1 MAEFECKVYKL
12 EILPHP
18 NADVIE
24 LAKVGDYLSI
34 VKKGDFQ
41 TGDLGVYI
49 PEAAICPNWLIV
61 ELGLEGKLAGKDKN
75 RVKAIKLRGILS
87 QGLIYPMSYDTSYQ
101 SDSVVPVIFND
112 KGERWEANE
121 GDVVNDFLGITKWE
135 PPIPVHM
142 AGEVWNAH
150 GYTLKYDIE
159 NFKKYPSIL
168 QEGEPVVMTEKIH
181 GTWCCFGYHPEHRE
195 SHIIT
200 SKGLSAQGL
209 AFKVNEANAN
219 NLYIRALD
227 STARYPDGTGG
238 NALDRM
244 HAFLSC
250 DINKWGLGVAFY
262 ILGEVYGKGVQDL
275 TYGADKPRF
284 RAFDIYIGP
293 PGQGRYLDYAE
304 FVNVCQYVG
313 IERVPTLYNGPFSK
327 EKMLEMT
334 DGMESVS
341 GNAKNIREGI
351 VIKPIHERND
361 YELGRVILKSV
372 SEKYLL
378 RKDGT
383 EYN

>member
-1 MAEFECKVYKL
+1 
-12 EILPHP
+12 
-18 NADVIE
+18 
-24 LAKVGDYLSI
+24 
-34 VKKGDFQ
+34 
-41 TGDLGVYI
+41 
-49 PEAAICPNWLIV
+49 
-61 ELGLEGKLAGKDKN
+61 
-75 RVKAIKLRGILS
+75 
-87 QGLIYPMSYDTSYQ
+87 
-101 SDSVVPVIFND
+101 
-112 KGERWEANE
+112 
-121 GDVVNDFLGITKWE
+121 
-135 PPIPVHM
+135 
-142 AGEVWNAH
+142 
-150 GYTLKYDIE
+150 
-159 NFKKYPSIL
+159 
-168 QEGEPVVMTEKIH
+168 
-181 GTWCCFGYHPEHRE
+181 
-195 SHIIT
+195 
-200 SKGLSAQGL
+200 
-209 AFKVNEANAN
+209 
-219 NLYIRALD
+219 
-227 STARYPDGTGG
+227 
-238 NALDRM
+238 M

-250 DINKWGLGVAFY
+250 DINKWGLGIAFY